1 MKVMKRAAQ
10 PRSGGHPD
18 RGVDGLKGFPEA
30 ITAVSPLTGV
40 QTCIAH
46 LSRYSLSFGGWQ
58 ECQALAKRLRLL
70 PGRNGRGRRQA
81 LGSVRSPPL
90 GVKNILTIA
99 ESWERNWEQIIPFY
113 SFAPEVRKII

>member
-1 MKVMKRAAQ
+1 V
-10 PRSGGHPD
+10 
-18 RGVDGLKGFPEA
+18 EA

-40 QTCIAH
+40 QTCIVH

-113 SFAPEVRKII
+113 SFAPGVRKIISTTNAIESLHFQLRRVP